1 MKVRARLVIGLLS
14 GVIGLTTASFAAAQG
29 RYEQLPLSNPPKNFV
44 EVKKEAGPLGQPSK
58 DVIKAAVEFRMAK
71 MTEGKEAPDKAR
83 SDMDADLKS
92 IVAEDGLA
100 VANKTVL
107 DLGSKVAKG
116 NYLPAARVNA
126 MLAIAELY
134 EGPANART
142 TPYTG
147 ALGELYNCAINVNLP
162 CHLRAIALHG
172 LNLHVYRGKTLN
184 EAGKAAADRRSSVAQ
199 AMVTIISSQPTLVQ
213 EEQAHW
219 WMVRRA
225 YDVLLGLQAAG
236 ERAKEGLSPGLR
248 NAAVLAMDQFNDP
261 TQLVNIRYSA
271 GTFLTRLDFTAM
283 KQPAFRVKLFLGVA
297 QFLDQEVVGWY
308 EHESDK
314 TKMQSGGMGMGG
326 MGMGGGMGDMMSG
339 GMGDMMSGGMGG
351 MEGGMG
357 GMGDGGM
364 GMPGG
369 SGGRGGQT
377 GPKPIDSQQW
387 DLRIARRKLDMYTQL
402 SHALLKGT
410 LSKDERDYNAS
421 GKGVMEVPLPESHV
435 RAGKFLIEALEEV
448 QETVNE
454 RSLTTV
460 GSLMTRLLK
469 PLTKL
474 RDAAELIPAYEE
486 PDPADKTK
494 KIEVV
499 KSFKD
504 YSPRMKSF
512 KKADAS
518 GKLEAAIK
526 APPADGEGKAP
537 GAPAAPGTPAAPG
550 APAPA
555 GAEGAKPATPPAPA
569 ANPPQPAAGAN
580 PVGGAQ

>member
-14 GVIGLTTASFAAAQG
+14 GVIGLTTASFATAQG
-29 RYEQLPLSNPPKNFV
+29 RYEQLPLGNPPKNFA

-58 DVIKAAVEFRMAK
+58 DVIKAEVEFRMAK
-71 MTEGKEAPDKAR
+71 MTEGKEPPDKAR
-83 SDMDADLKS
+83 TDMDANLKS

-100 VANKTVL
+100 LANKMVL

-142 TPYTG
+142 TPYSG
-147 ALGELYNCAINVNLP
+147 ALGELYNSAINVNLP

-172 LNLHVYRGKTLN
+172 LNLHVYRGKSLN

-199 AMVTIISSQPTLVQ
+199 AMVTIISSQPTLAQ

-271 GTFLTRLDFTAM
+271 GTFLTRIDFAAM
-283 KQPAFRVKLFLGVA
+283 KQPVFRMKVFLGVA

-314 TKMQSGGMGMGG
+314 TKMQSGGMGMG
-326 MGMGGGMGDMMSG
+326 MGMGGGG

-351 MEGGMG
+351 MGDMMSGGMAGGMEG

-369 SGGRGGQT
+369 GGGGKGGQT

-421 GKGVMEVPLPESHV
+421 GKGVMEVPLPESHQ
-435 RAGKFLIEALEEV
+435 RAGKFLIEALEQV

-454 RSLTTV
+454 KSLTTV
-460 GSLMTRLLK
+460 GSLMTRLLM

-474 RDAAELIPAYEE
+474 RDAVELIPAYEE
-486 PDPADKTK
+486 TDPADKTK
-494 KIEVV
+494 KVEIV

-518 GKLEAAIK
+518 GKLESAVK
-526 APPADGEGKAP
+526 APPAAADGAA
-537 GAPAAPGTPAAPG
+537 GAPAAAG
-550 APAPA
+550 A
-555 GAEGAKPATPPAPA
+555 GAEGAKPATPPAPGAGQPQPGA
-569 ANPPQPAAGAN
+569 APAAGGN